1 MIDTIIFD
9 LDGTL
14 LDTVDDLVDSVN
26 YAMKYFNYP
35 LKTKEEVRHAV
46 GSGLV
51 VLMERMLPSGSNI
64 YDVIEKFKEYYI
76 QIKVSKTKPYDHI
89 IELLQTL
96 KKRGYK
102 IGVVSNKFDR
112 GTKQNCKY
120 FFKDLI
126 DYAQGEDELNGILR
140 KPSPIGVYKVVEK
153 LNSKIENCIF
163 VGDSEVDIQ
172 TAKNANIPCISV
184 LWGLK
189 TKEFLI
195 NNGAKLLI
203 DDPLEILSMV

>member
-1 MIDTIIFD
+1 MIDTVLFD

-14 LDTVDDLVDSVN
+14 LDTVDDLLDSVN
-26 YAMKYFNYP
+26 YAMKCFNYP
-35 LKTKEEVRHAV
+35 LKTKEEVRLAV

-51 VLMERMLPSGSNI
+51 VLMERMLPSGADI
-64 YDVIEKFKEYYI
+64 YKVIEKFKEYYI
-76 QIKVSKTKPYDHI
+76 QIKVSKTKPYDNI

-96 KKRGYK
+96 KIRGYK
-102 IGVVSNKFDR
+102 TGVVSNKFDR
-112 GTKQNCKY
+112 GTKQNCKH

-140 KPSPIGVYKVVEK
+140 KPSPIGVYRVLEK
-153 LNSKIENCIF
+153 LNSKVENSVFI
-163 VGDSEVDIQ
+163 GDSEVDIQ
-172 TAKNANIPCISV
+172 TAKNAGIPCISV

-195 NNGAKLLI
+195 NNGAVNLVSN
-203 DDPLEILSMV
+203 PLEILSMV